1 MLWDTTGALV
11 SVISGHDMSQYF
23 PDIPIR
29 KSEDFLGT
37 ETEVNL
43 VAANGT
49 EISYKGRAEL
59 DLRISDNQS
68 DIDVVKVLFLVT
80 AE

>member
-1 MLWDTTGALV
+1 MVGELNNKQVEMLWNTGAQV

-29 KSEDFLGT
+29 KIEDFLGT
-37 ETEVNL
+37 ETEINL

-49 EISYKGRAEL
+49 DIPYKG
-59 DLRISDNQS
+59 
-68 DIDVVKVLFLVT
+68 
-80 AE
+80 